1 MRSRAP
7 HRQGQAARSLQSVC
21 FRARRWVNQRA
32 PQRRYSRNFPAWR
45 AHSLLS
51 RLLQCSAD
59 ARERAHRPPRPCSER
74 ERARMSR
81 IVITSDLHLGITS
94 ADEIAPM
101 IPAIAAEQPDLTII
115 AGDIGKRLADIHACL
130 DMFAGLPGQVA
141 ALAGNHDLWAH
152 DDAHSA
158 DLWEQGV
165 PEVVRDAGMLWLED
179 TVWRR
184 DGLAVAGSI
193 AWYDY
198 TGADPSIPPQ
208 TEAYWI
214 DLKQRMHPDGRHLDW
229 PWSDISFATR
239 CGDAL
244 VARLAA
250 LEADPSV
257 RDVLVVT
264 HVPLFREQLINR
276 TEI

>member
-1 MRSRAP
+1 
-7 HRQGQAARSLQSVC
+7 
-21 FRARRWVNQRA
+21 
-32 PQRRYSRNFPAWR
+32 
-45 AHSLLS
+45 
-51 RLLQCSAD
+51 
-59 ARERAHRPPRPCSER
+59 
-74 ERARMSR
+74 MSR

-276 TEI
+276 TEIPNWGYGNAFFGNLTLGERVCHLPKLRAVVSGHTHIGRAETLADGSGIPVWVVPSDFHAPRYVVYEHPGGTLRGQI